1 MSLLKVG
8 SVIIQ
13 RVLEH
18 FRDNT
23 DGCLIHC
30 AMGKDRTGVI
40 VGLLLSLA
48 GVPNETVAEEFSLSE
63 THLEHLQPR
72 ISEIVRSIDPTER
85 DPSGIAKMATECR

>member
-1 MSLLKVG
+1 MKVG
-8 SVIIQ
+8 SAIIQ
-13 RVLEH
+13 RVLVH

-40 VGLLLSLA
+40 ISLLLSLA
-48 GVPNETVAEEFSLSE
+48 GVANETIAEEFSLSE
-63 THLEHLQPR
+63 THLEHLQPK
-72 ISEIVRSIDPTER
+72 ISDIVRSIDPKEK